1 MATINVVNVVK
12 RHQFSWYERFYFYS
26 ISKGL
31 WITLKHFLK
40 VAFFKG
46 AHTIEF
52 PEKKRQY
59 SSRFRGM
66 HSLKR
71 DEQNRERC
79 TSCFCCMW
87 ICPAN
92 AIYIEAGIVTP
103 ERQHLHPE
111 DKYAKKFEIDLLRCI
126 FCGLCEEA
134 CPKGAIYLDGTG
146 EMAADNREDL
156 VLTKE
161 RMTEKTGGPIHGIRN

>member
-12 RHQFSWYERFYFYS
+12 KHQFAWYEKFYFYS

-31 WITLKHFLK
+31 FITLKHFLK
-40 VAFFKG
+40 SAFLKG
-46 AHTIEF
+46 YVTVQY
-52 PEKKRQY
+52 PDEKRAY

-71 DEQNRERC
+71 DEQGRERC
-79 TSCFCCMW
+79 TACFCCMW
-87 ICPAN
+87 ICPAD
-92 AIYIEAGIVTP
+92 AITIEAAEVPP

-111 DKYAKKFEIDLLRCI
+111 DKYSKRFDIDLLRCI

-134 CPKGAIYLDGTG
+134 CPKGAIYLDGGG
-146 EMAADNREDL
+146 EMAADNRYDL
-156 VLTKE
+156 ILTKE
-161 RMTEKTGGPIHGIRN
+161 RMTQKVGGPILGQRN

>member
-1 MATINVVNVVK
+1 LATINVVNVVK

-46 AHTIEF
+46 ANTIEF

-92 AIYIEAGIVTP
+92 AIYIEAGIVSP

-156 VLTKE
+156 ILTKE
-161 RMTEKTGGPIHGIRN
+161 RMTEKSGGPIHGIRN

>member
-1 MATINVVNVVK
+1 MATINVINVAK
-12 RHQFSWYERFYFYS
+12 RHQFKWYQKLYFYS
-26 ISKGL
+26 IGKGMI
-31 WITLKHFLK
+31 ITLKHFLK
-40 VAFFKG
+40 VAFLRG
-46 AHTIEF
+46 EYTINY

-71 DEQNRERC
+71 DEQGRERC
-79 TSCFCCMW
+79 TACFCCMW
-87 ICPAN
+87 ICPAD
-92 AIYIEAGIVTP
+92 AITIEAAEVSA

-156 VLTKE
+156 ILTKE
-161 RMTEKTGGPIHGIRN
+161 RMTEKFGGPIIGRRL

>member
-1 MATINVVNVVK
+1 MATINVVNVAK
-12 RHQFSWYERFYFYS
+12 RHQFTWYEKLYFYS

-40 VAFFKG
+40 VAFLKG
-46 AHTIEF
+46 AVTIEY
-52 PEKKRQY
+52 PDKKRQY
-59 SSRFRGM
+59 SSRFRGL

-92 AIYIEAGIVTP
+92 AIYIEAGEVTP
-103 ERQHLHPE
+103 ERQHLHLE

-134 CPKGAIYLDGTG
+134 CPKGAIYLDGSG
-146 EMAADNREDL
+146 EMAADNRQDL

-161 RMTEKTGGPIHGIRN
+161 RMMEKTGSAIIGQRN

>member
-12 RHQFSWYERFYFYS
+12 KHQFKWYQKFYFYS
-26 ISKGL
+26 IGKGL
-31 WITLKHFLK
+31 IITMKHFIKSAFLK
-40 VAFFKG
+40 GVY
-46 AHTIEF
+46 TINY
-52 PEKKRQY
+52 PEQKRAY

-71 DEQNRERC
+71 DEQGRERC

-87 ICPAN
+87 ICPAD
-92 AIYIEAGIVTP
+92 AITIEAAAVTP
-103 ERQHLHPE
+103 ENQHLHPE
-111 DKYAKKFEIDLLRCI
+111 DKYAKRFDIDLLRCI

-146 EMAADNREDL
+146 EMATDNREDL
-156 VLTKE
+156 ILTKE
-161 RMTEKTGGPIHGIRN
+161 RMTEKHGGPILGRRQ

>member
-1 MATINVVNVVK
+1 MATINVLNVVK

-46 AHTIEF
+46 ANTIEF

-92 AIYIEAGIVTP
+92 AIYIEAGIVSP

-156 VLTKE
+156 ILTKE
-161 RMTEKTGGPIHGIRN
+161 RMTEKSGGPIHGIRN